1 MKIRYCI
8 CESKHL
14 GILYRPSIRINLEND
29 CENMIKI
36 LLNSGLLLMIFSAL
50 FYSLTNIVI
59 KFISPSIGSIPI
71 AFFRFLLGGLIILP
85 FLAWSHESL
94 RGNST
99 RLLLLRG
106 LTGTL
111 AFFCLVK
118 SIAMTPLS
126 NAMVLFYTFPL
137 FATLFSFFI
146 LKESLTRLEGV
157 LTGVGLMGICVLIDP
172 SSQSLGMGHVY
183 GVLAGA
189 FAGLTVV
196 LIRKVRKS
204 NGPLIIYFY
213 FCVVGGVV
221 SFPLFIVNFT
231 LPGFELSMLLIV
243 LSIIFLIA
251 QLFMNQGFK
260 FCRASEGSVILM
272 SEVVFTGVA
281 GVVLFHDALGL
292 SFFIGA
298 CLIVGSGVGLNLINR
313 KPPSSEVLP

>member
-1 MKIRYCI
+1 MIR
-8 CESKHL
+8 
-14 GILYRPSIRINLEND
+14 
-29 CENMIKI
+29 M
-36 LLNSGLLLMIFSAL
+36 LLNSGFLLMVFSAL
-50 FYSLTNIVI
+50 FYSLGNVVI
-59 KFISPSIGSIPI
+59 KFISPSIGSVPI
-71 AFFRFLLGGLIILP
+71 AFFRFLLGGLILLP
-85 FLAWSHESL
+85 FLARGNESL
-94 RGNST
+94 SGNST
-99 RLLLLRG
+99 RVLLLRG

-118 SIAMTPLS
+118 SIAMIPLS

-157 LTGVGLMGICVLIDP
+157 LIGVGLMGICVLINP

-183 GVLAGA
+183 GVLAGVL
-189 FAGLTVV
+189 AGLTVV
-196 LIRKVRKS
+196 LIRRVRKT

-213 FCVVGGVV
+213 FCVVGGAV
-221 SFPLFIVNFT
+221 SFPLFIGNFAM
-231 LPGFELSMLLIV
+231 PGFDLSMLLVV

-260 FCRASEGSVILM
+260 FCRASEGSVVLM

-281 GVVLFHDALGL
+281 GVLLFHDSLRL
-292 SFFIGA
+292 SFIIGA

-313 KPPSSEVLP
+313 KAPSSEKLP

>member
-1 MKIRYCI
+1 MIR
-8 CESKHL
+8 
-14 GILYRPSIRINLEND
+14 
-29 CENMIKI
+29 M
-36 LLNSGLLLMIFSAL
+36 LLNSGFLLMVFSAL
-50 FYSLTNIVI
+50 FYSLSDVVI
-59 KFISPSIGSIPI
+59 KFISPSIGSVPI
-71 AFFRFLLGGLIILP
+71 AFFRFILGGLILLP
-85 FLAWSHESL
+85 FLAQGHESL

-99 RLLLLRG
+99 RILLLRG

-118 SIAMTPLS
+118 SIAMVPLS

-137 FATLFSFFI
+137 FATIFSFFI
-146 LKESLTRLEGV
+146 IKESFTRLEGV
-157 LTGVGLMGICVLIDP
+157 LIGVGLMGICVLINP

-183 GVLAGA
+183 GVLAGV

-196 LIRKVRKS
+196 LIRRVRKT

-213 FCVVGGVV
+213 FCVVGGAV
-221 SFPLFIVNFT
+221 SLPLFVANFAM
-231 LPGFELSMLLIV
+231 PGFDLSMLLIA
-243 LSIIFLIA
+243 LSIIFLMA

-260 FCRASEGSVILM
+260 FCKASEGSVILM

-281 GVVLFHDALGL
+281 GVLLFHDSLGL

-313 KPPSSEVLP
+313 TPFPVRSSRNT

>member
-1 MKIRYCI
+1 MTR
-8 CESKHL
+8 
-14 GILYRPSIRINLEND
+14 
-29 CENMIKI
+29 I

-50 FYSLTNIVI
+50 FYALGDIVI
-59 KFISPSIGSIPI
+59 KFISPSIGSVPI
-71 AFFRFLLGGLIILP
+71 AFVRFLLGGFILLP
-85 FLAWSHESL
+85 FLARGHGSR

-99 RLLLLRG
+99 RFLLLRG

-118 SIAMTPLS
+118 SIAMIPLS
-126 NAMVLFYTFPL
+126 NAMVLFYSFPV
-137 FATLFSFFI
+137 FASLFSFFI
-146 LKESLTRLEGV
+146 LKESLTKLEGM
-157 LTGVGLMGICVLIDP
+157 LIGVGLMGVFVLINP
-172 SSQSLGMGHVY
+172 SSHSLGMGHVY

-189 FAGLTVV
+189 LAGLTVV
-196 LIRKVRKS
+196 LIRKVRKT

-221 SFPLFIVNFT
+221 SLPLFIANFT
-231 LPGFELSMLLIV
+231 LPGFELFTLLIV
-243 LSIIFLIA
+243 LAVLLLIA

-281 GVVLFHDALGL
+281 GVVLFHDSLAL

-298 CLIVGSGVGLNLINR
+298 CLIVGSGVGLSLTNR

>member
-1 MKIRYCI
+1 
-8 CESKHL
+8 
-14 GILYRPSIRINLEND
+14 
-29 CENMIKI
+29 MIKT
-36 LLNSGLLLMIFSAL
+36 LLNSGFLLMIFSAL
-50 FYSLTNIVI
+50 FYALADIVI
-59 KFISPSIGSIPI
+59 KLISPSIGWIPI
-71 AFFRFLLGGLIILP
+71 AFFRFLLGGLILLP
-85 FLAWSHESL
+85 FLARGHGSL
-94 RGNST
+94 KGDST
-99 RLLLLRG
+99 GFLLLRG

-111 AFFCLVK
+111 TFFCLVK
-118 SIAMTPLS
+118 SIAMIPLS
-126 NAMVLFYTFPL
+126 NAMVLFYAFPI

-157 LTGVGLMGICVLIDP
+157 LTGVGLMGICVLINP
-172 SSQSLGMGHVY
+172 GSHSLGTGHVY
-183 GVLAGA
+183 ALLAGV

-221 SFPLFIVNFT
+221 SFPLFIANFT

-281 GVVLFHDALGL
+281 GVLLFHDALGL
-292 SFFIGA
+292 TFFIGS

-313 KPPSSEVLP
+313 KPLPVRCSRKP

>member
-1 MKIRYCI
+1 
-8 CESKHL
+8 
-14 GILYRPSIRINLEND
+14 
-29 CENMIKI
+29 MIKI
-36 LLNSGLLLMIFSAL
+36 LLNSGFLLMILSAL
-50 FYSLTNIVI
+50 FYALTDIVI
-59 KFISPSIGSIPI
+59 KFISPSIGPVPI
-71 AFFRFLLGGLIILP
+71 AFFRFLLGGFILLP
-85 FLAWSHESL
+85 FLARGHESL

-99 RLLLLRG
+99 RFLLLRG

-118 SIAMTPLS
+118 SIAMIPLS
-126 NAMVLFYTFPL
+126 NAMVLLYTFPL

-146 LKESLTRLEGV
+146 LKESLTRVGGV
-157 LTGVGLMGICVLIDP
+157 LIGVGLMGVFILINP
-172 SSQSLGMGHVY
+172 SSHGLGMGHVY
-183 GVLAGA
+183 GLLAGV
-189 FAGLTVV
+189 FAGLTMV
-196 LIRKVRKS
+196 LIRKVRKT

-213 FCVVGGVV
+213 FCVVGVVV

-231 LPGFELSMLLIV
+231 LPGFELFTLLIV
-243 LSIIFLIA
+243 LAVLLLIA

-281 GVVLFHDALGL
+281 GVLLFHDALGL
-292 SFFIGA
+292 TFFIGA